1 MASSLAKLEAETD
14 LQQIKNEQQQ
24 YKDAIATDIQQQVT
38 DLETQITVEEAIT
51 EEMKEQAILAAR
63 IAEIQN
69 GPGEEGDKQ
78 RLIDAENRLKE
89 ARDGNQGVSGYM
101 KQLQSDLMDTEK
113 MIVSLAQTVET
124 EIGSAMS
131 SAITGLIDGTKT
143 AQEAFADMFANI
155 GKAFIDMA
163 TQMISKALVMKA
175 LGILL
180 PGAGATGGLG
190 SGASAPL
197 TGGLDF
203 SGAFS
208 SGGFG
213 IGGFANGGQPPQM
226 CLQ

>member
-1 MASSLAKLEAETD
+1 
-14 LQQIKNEQQQ
+14 
-24 YKDAIATDIQQQVT
+24 
-38 DLETQITVEEAIT
+38 
-51 EEMKEQAILAAR
+51 
-63 IAEIQN
+63 
-69 GPGEEGDKQ
+69 
-78 RLIDAENRLKE
+78 
-89 ARDGNQGVSGYM
+89 
-101 KQLQSDLMDTEK
+101 
-113 MIVSLAQTVET
+113 
-124 EIGSAMS
+124 MS

-190 SGASAPL
+190 SGASALL

-213 IGGFANGGQPPQM
+213 IGGFANGGQPLPNVPSVVGEDGPE
-226 CLQ
+226 CLFQISLVALSRIQP